1 MRVMTVHASKGLE
14 SPVVYLPGLIQRNF
28 PLQARSNPVP
38 APAGMLP
45 AESEGSA
52 AHETGEACLF
62 YVGVTRA
69 RDHLVLSYSERN
81 GKQKAK
87 PSVYL
92 DALVAGLPDERVTRL
107 RWQGGTEI
115 STSTAEDTEVV
126 VSPQPS
132 SSFIDAAKPT
142 TLKVSDI
149 ETYQRGP
156 RKYMYGSIYGF
167 RSEEGSYQLFWQAAQ
182 KTLET
187 LQKKLAEA
195 NGPDEPDGQGGQERL
210 TQEVARALY
219 TQHWQELGGQAI
231 SFAAIY
237 EQHGHEV
244 TELMRRKLLE
254 SGDINWEL
262 RPSFAVEVAGKTIH
276 ITIDR
281 VERSPQGEKP
291 VRFVRARFGKRK
303 EKPAAGTRELLY
315 ARAYREHQQ
324 QGQSVELHFH
334 NLSTGETFPIT
345 LTTKKEQ
352 SLI

>member
-1 MRVMTVHASKGLE
+1 MAS
-14 SPVVYLPGLIQRNF
+14 S
-28 PLQARSNPVP
+28 
-38 APAGMLP
+38 
-45 AESEGSA
+45 
-52 AHETGEACLF
+52 
-62 YVGVTRA
+62 
-69 RDHLVLSYSERN
+69 
-81 GKQKAK
+81 
-87 PSVYL
+87 
-92 DALVAGLPDERVTRL
+92 
-107 RWQGGTEI
+107 
-115 STSTAEDTEVV
+115 
-126 VSPQPS
+126 QPS
-132 SSFIDAAKPT
+132 ASFIDAMKPT
-142 TLKVSDI
+142 TLKVADI
-149 ETYQRGP
+149 ETYQRCP

-195 NGPDEPDGQGGQERL
+195 NGPDGPDGQGGQERL
-210 TQEVARALY
+210 TQEVARDFY
-219 TQHWQELGGQAI
+219 TQHWQELGGQATT
-231 SFAAIY
+231 FAAIY

-262 RPSFAVEVAGKTIH
+262 RSSFAVEVAGKTIH
-276 ITIDR
+276 ITVDR

-315 ARAYREHQQ
+315 SRAYREYQQNQ

-352 SLI
+352 SLIDELEQSILALERNEYPAMPDAFLCPSCPFFLICPA